1 MTTSVPKRPCIEHNR
16 IQSIRNMVLCV
27 LSAEVRQRHEPLYCV
42 DVLDKSGQS
51 GIIWKSALKD
61 QIHVTIA
68 DREID
73 DSLKSNLDTYSLLC
87 RDLPLDI
94 NRIPGDP
101 MEPQHVNEL
110 FIAKCSA
117 NVVLHMEAFD
127 FVNMNPNQHLVN
139 VLDSAV
145 MNLKHNGILCVS
157 STDISSKFTRTAH
170 VIHRHYGASVIKTS
184 YMKELALRIVI
195 ANIVRSCAKCNKG
208 IDVLLSVCA
217 HDNFLIVVRILRGAK
232 EGDSCI
238 DKIVPV
244 LHCQICEERVFHP
257 NTLSPQEDPYSLL
270 PCSCNKNNPGKTAV
284 ILGPAWSGKLFN
296 VSFLDSVLH
305 GCKDLDWNFSDNFS
319 IETLMEEAKCP
330 NCSLPED
337 NNEEPDK
344 KKTKLS
350 PTEEPM
356 PPFYYNL
363 HAMKLKSV
371 EHPKFSRLLEYLRQD
386 GYKCSRTHL
395 DVYGVRTNATLKQ
408 ITDIMY
414 KYCKQKT

>member
-127 FVNMNPNQHLVN
+127 FV
-139 VLDSAV
+139 
-145 MNLKHNGILCVS
+145 
-157 STDISSKFTRTAH
+157 
-170 VIHRHYGASVIKTS
+170 
-184 YMKELALRIVI
+184 
-195 ANIVRSCAKCNKG
+195 SCAKCNKG

-337 NNEEPDK
+337 NNEEPDQ